1 MTDKP
6 SQTESAALVT
16 RAKAAQLA
24 WAARSV
30 EDRISALRPLAK
42 RILEEAD
49 AIAEIVHREVKKPLA
64 EALLAEVLPSAD
76 VVTYWCNVGFEHLEP
91 MDVELD
97 AISYPGK
104 SGVITREPRGV
115 VLAIMP
121 WNFPVALPLR
131 TIVPALL
138 AGNAVLFKPSEVSPD
153 SGKKIGELLK
163 GLVPDDLFTVCTGDG
178 SLGAELLQTDVDMVV
193 FTGSVATGRKVAH
206 ACVDKLIPCALE
218 LGGKDAAIVLSDCD
232 IERAANG
239 VVWGALS
246 NAGQNCGAVE
256 RVYVETSI
264 AEAFTKRVT
273 ALVASLK
280 ESDVGP
286 LATKA
291 QFDVVARHVAAAKEL
306 GAKVET
312 GGDPSEAADAKG
324 PFRYPP
330 TVLSLAKDEGPLM
343 TEETFG
349 PILPIVKVR
358 DAEEAVILANAS
370 KFGLTASVWT
380 KDIDRGKAI
389 GHRLRAGVVTVN
401 NHSFTGA
408 LPMTPWTGVGESGWG
423 VTNSPFALDGL
434 TRPRLLL
441 VDKNR
446 AKSELWWYPYTDVLT
461 SIARTMAKF
470 KGGVGLFGRIGALF
484 TLLGLLP
491 KRLSGK

>member
-1 MTDKP
+1 MTLADADVLP
-6 SQTESAALVT
+6 RDLLL
-16 RAKAAQLA
+16 RAQKAQKA

-30 EDRISALRPLAK
+30 EDRIAALAPLAK
-42 RILEEAD
+42 RILEQAD
-49 AIAEIVHREVKKPLA
+49 AIAEIVHREVKKPMA

-76 VVTYWCNVGFEHLEP
+76 VVNYWCSEGFEHLEP
-91 MDVELD
+91 TDVELD

-138 AGNAVLFKPSEVSPD
+138 AGNAVLFKPSEVSPE
-153 SGKKIGELLK
+153 SGRKLGELLQ
-163 GLVPDDLFTVCTGDG
+163 GLIPDDLLIVCSGDG
-178 SLGAELLQTDVDMVV
+178 KLGAELLATDVDMVV

-206 ACVDKLIPCALE
+206 ACVDKLVPCALE

-232 IERAANG
+232 LERAAQG

-256 RVYVETSI
+256 RVYVESSI

-273 ALVASLK
+273 EITASLK
-280 ESDVGP
+280 DTDVGP

-291 QFDVVARHVAAAKEL
+291 QFDVVARHVEAAKEL

-312 GGDPSEAADAKG
+312 GGDASVGAG
-324 PFRYPP
+324 TFRYPP
-330 TVLSLAKDEGPLM
+330 TVLTLAKDEGPLM

-349 PILPIVKVR
+349 PVIPIVKVK
-358 DAEEAVILANAS
+358 DAEEALELANAS

-380 KDIDRGKAI
+380 KDIAKGKAL
-389 GHRLRAGVVTVN
+389 GHRLRAGVVTIN

-446 AKSELWWYPYTDVLT
+446 AKTELWWYPYTDVLT
-461 SIARTMAKF
+461 AIARTMAKL
-470 KGGVGLFGRIGALF
+470 KGGTGVLGRIGALF

-491 KRLSGK
+491 KRLRGK

>member
-1 MTDKP
+1 MTLADADTPENLLK
-6 SQTESAALVT
+6 
-16 RAKAAQLA
+16 RARTAQVA
-24 WAARSV
+24 WAALSV
-30 EDRISALRPLAK
+30 EDRISALAPVAK
-42 RILEEAD
+42 RILENAD
-49 AIAEIVHREVKKPLA
+49 AIAEVVHREVKKPMA

-76 VVTYWCNVGFEHLEP
+76 VVNYWCSVGFEHLEP
-91 MDVELD
+91 TDVELD

-153 SGKKIGELLK
+153 SGKKIGEMFK
-163 GLVPDDLFTVCTGDG
+163 GLVPDDLLIVCSGDG
-178 SLGAELLQTDVDMVV
+178 ALGAELLQTDVDMVV

-206 ACVDKLIPCALE
+206 ACVDKLVPCALE

-232 IERAANG
+232 LERAAQG

-256 RVYVETSI
+256 RVYVEASI

-273 ALVASLK
+273 EITASLK
-280 ESDVGP
+280 ETDVGP

-291 QFDVVARHVAAAKEL
+291 QFEVVSRHVEAAKAL

-312 GGDPSEAADAKG
+312 GGDAGEGAAR
-324 PFRYPP
+324 FRYPP

-349 PILPIVKVR
+349 PIIPIVKVK
-358 DAEEAVILANAS
+358 DAEEALELANAS

-380 KDIDRGKAI
+380 KDIAKGKAL
-389 GHRLRAGVVTVN
+389 GHRLRAGVVTIN

-446 AKSELWWYPYTDVLT
+446 AKKELWWYPYTDVLT
-461 SIARTMAKF
+461 AIARTMAKL
-470 KGGVGLFGRIGALF
+470 KGGTGVFGRIGAVF

>member
-1 MTDKP
+1 MT
-6 SQTESAALVT
+6 SAEFDAKSTLE
-16 RAKAAQLA
+16 RARKAQIA
-24 WAARSV
+24 WAARPV
-30 EDRISALRPLAK
+30 EARIAALAPLAK
-42 RILEEAD
+42 RILENAD
-49 AIAEIVHREVKKPLA
+49 VIAEIVHREVKKPMA

-76 VVTYWCNVGFEHLEP
+76 VVNYWCSVGFEHLEP
-91 MDVELD
+91 TDVELD
-97 AISYPGK
+97 PISYPGK

-121 WNFPVALPLR
+121 WNFPVALPFR

-153 SGKKIGELLK
+153 SGRKIGELLQ
-163 GLVPDDLFTVCTGDG
+163 GLIPDELLIVCSGDG
-178 SLGAELLQTDVDMVV
+178 TVGAELLATDVDMVV

-206 ACVDKLIPCALE
+206 ACVDKLVPCALE
-218 LGGKDAAIVLSDCD
+218 LGGKDAAIVLADCD
-232 IERAANG
+232 VERAAQG

-256 RVYVETSI
+256 RVYVESSI
-264 AEAFTKRVT
+264 ADAFTKRVT
-273 ALVASLK
+273 EIAASLK
-280 ESDVGP
+280 ETDVGP

-291 QFDVVARHVAAAKEL
+291 QFDVVARHVEAAKEL

-312 GGDPSEAADAKG
+312 GGDLTGDAAEGASR
-324 PFRYPP
+324 FRYPP
-330 TVLSLAKDEGPLM
+330 TVLSLSKDEGPLM

-349 PILPIVKVR
+349 PVIPIVRVK
-358 DAEEAVILANAS
+358 DAEEALERANAS

-380 KDIDRGKAI
+380 KDIAKGKAL
-389 GHRLRAGVVTVN
+389 GHRLRAGVVTIN

-446 AKSELWWYPYTDVLT
+446 AKTELWWYPYNDVLT
-461 SIARTMAKF
+461 AIGRTMAKL

-491 KRLSGK
+491 KRMSGK